1 MQPLQFLLSI
11 CLPMLLCCDIGGA
24 VAKLSALRL
33 LRDLPEWPAPRIKCM
48 CFATPA
54 IGNAALADLV
64 KNAGW
69 GSHFKTYFLPG
80 AMIRV
85 GRARAPHSA
94 ALQVR

>member
-1 MQPLQFLLSI
+1 
-11 CLPMLLCCDIGGA
+11 MLLCCDTGGA

-69 GSHFKTYFLPG
+69 GGHFKTYFLPG
-80 AMIRV
+80 APGLLTAQRS
-85 GRARAPHSA
+85 RSA
-94 ALQVR
+94 KTSAGIC